1 MSQSLAIMCFYF
13 VFVSVLIQVTD
24 STSAFDTKLLARDV
38 YTQVFRLSDGS
49 HLANTDTAAVN
60 SMLDNVHRLLACRP
74 GDDVI
79 GILRNNSDGD
89 ILRTLFLSV
98 AGNFAVEQSSSALP
112 QRCALVVDPG
122 TGSLMFR
129 DSSTT
134 RSVIIEVLLV
144 VSIVCL
150 LRAWGGGGT

>member
-1 MSQSLAIMCFYF
+1 MSRSRVFLCICFIF
-13 VFVSVLIQVTD
+13 ISVHQTTPIGVYN
-24 STSAFDTKLLARDV
+24 TKLLARDV

-60 SMLDNVHRLLACRP
+60 SMMDNVHRLLACRP

-79 GILRNNSDGD
+79 GIFRNNSDSD
-89 ILRTLFLSV
+89 ILKVLFLSV
-98 AGNFAVEQSSSALP
+98 AGSFAVEQSSSALP

-129 DSSTT
+129 DSSAT

-144 VSIVCL
+144 ISIVCL